1 VIALELV
8 GRHLAEADVAHALIG
23 AAALAAAG
31 ISRSTVD
38 LDLLVT
44 DRRVL
49 SSPFWQPLAAAG
61 AAVDVR
67 RGDDEDPLAGVVRI
81 ELGDDRP
88 VDVVVGRAA
97 WQARAIAR
105 ARTGLAPVP
114 VVEPRDL
121 VLLKL
126 YAGGPQDLWDVRQL
140 LALPAGERWA
150 AEVESDLTGL
160 PEELLRR
167 WIETR
172 R

>member
-1 VIALELV
+1 VTALERV
-8 GRHLAEADVAHALIG
+8 AAHLAAERVGHALIG

-49 SSPFWQPLAAAG
+49 STSFWRPLADPG
-61 AAVDVR
+61 TTIDVR

-81 ELGDDRP
+81 DGSDDRP
-88 VDVVVGRAA
+88 VDVIVGRET

-105 ARTGLAPVP
+105 ARVGIAPVP
-114 VVEPRDL
+114 IVEPRDL

-140 LALPAGERWA
+140 LALPNASELAAAVEGDLAELPAELGRRWA
-150 AEVESDLTGL
+150 EV
-160 PEELLRR
+160 RR
-167 WIETR
+167 
-172 R
+172 